1 MNNIKYFKYFFDY
14 MRDGNYPFWE
24 KLLILLGLAYIVIP
38 LDFVPD
44 FLLPVGIL
52 DDSVVLG
59 AVLLWG
65 GKILKG
71 YFEKTVEQ
79 RIKEIKA
86 KQQANNNNFK
96 KTDAI
101 DVQTVELTEADKANK
116 EEW

>member
-1 MNNIKYFKYFFDY
+1 MDNLKYFKYFFDY

-24 KLLILLGLAYIVIP
+24 KFLILLGLAYIVIP
-38 LDFVPD
+38 LDFIPD

-59 AVLLWG
+59 AILLSG
-65 GKILKG
+65 GKILKN

-79 RIKEIKA
+79 RLKEVKTKQRA
-86 KQQANNNNFK
+86 KTDSFK

-101 DVQTVELTEADKANK
+101 DVQPIELKETDKANK